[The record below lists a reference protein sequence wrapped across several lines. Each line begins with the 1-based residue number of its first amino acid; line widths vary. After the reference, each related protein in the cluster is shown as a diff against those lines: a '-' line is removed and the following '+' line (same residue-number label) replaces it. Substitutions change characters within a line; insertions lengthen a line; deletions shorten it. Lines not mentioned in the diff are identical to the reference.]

1 MPIRQMT
8 KQQILTAENM
18 LLEGY
23 SKSCIAREMNVTRVT
38 LRKIL
43 REYREYGDAALDFTS
58 KRYPKPSK
66 VSRIHNSKP
75 IRKEFEENAESWRR
89 VLYRQAG

>member
-8 KQQILTAENM
+8 KQQILIAENM
-18 LLEGY
+18 LTEGY
-23 SKSCIAREMNVTRVT
+23 SKSFIAREMNVMRVT

-43 REYREYGDAALDFTS
+43 KEYREFGDEALDLTS
-58 KRYPKPSK
+58 KRYPISNR

-75 IRKEFEENAESWRR
+75 IRKEFEENADNWKH
-89 VLYRQAG
+89 VLYR